1 VFDSQKQVVVDSV
14 VIPDAWCVQ
23 IGLKCIVLNSQD
35 VSEFDVDEG
44 GLFINNMYLQ
54 GADWNFEH
62 DRLAESKYVS
72 FL

>member
-1 VFDSQKQVVVDSV
+1 
-14 VIPDAWCVQ
+14 
-23 IGLKCIVLNSQD
+23 VLNSQD

-72 FL
+72 FFNPFPADIANK